1 MSFKKYAY
9 AFAASGIHSFLVAGG
24 KVRDAVGA
32 SEMVES
38 LATGL
43 LDAVLESLDYDQPQ
57 FSRRGGGAFTVVSS
71 DRIQLERLRNLW
83 SLMVRQVLPGL
94 AFQQGLGEG
103 EDEYLA
109 IANAIKRAER
119 DPNSFQPHIP
129 QAGPL
134 TERNPRTGWPA
145 TTLKKY
151 DTGHEFL
158 DPATKAKRHFDF
170 SRGERLYNRVTP
182 QRENGCDPWK
192 WPVLLYA
199 DEAHEVD
206 RVGQKEQA
214 NLILPYKGENH
225 YVAAIHADGNGMGGI
240 LAELARNGPKAPG
253 AYPGLMKD
261 FSEAVSRAVEVAA
274 KEAVAILIPEAVD
287 DVLPGRPILLG
298 GDDFSMIVRA
308 DLALDFTQVFLQ
320 AFERQSGAQLRELAK
335 KYPATPF
342 PQQLTACAGI
352 AFFKARQPFGMAF
365 ELAGSLC
372 DYAKK
377 RVRKCSNFHENGNV
391 PSAVAFHRIG
401 SSVFHDYENIL
412 KSEMTVAG
420 DPPMRLTLQ
429 PYGVGETL
437 QGLPKL
443 ADLARLASFMNI
455 KEVRSGHARQLLT
468 LLRRNRAEAV
478 KRYGRWREN
487 LDPKRN
493 KKALKGEVLNKFDAY
508 LTKLGCP
515 EPKTFPEL
523 EDVDGVSATPLG
535 DVMAL
540 LAMGAESE

>member
-1 MSFKKYAY
+1 MSSTRYAY
-9 AFAASGIHSFLVAGG
+9 AFAASGIRAFLVAGG
-24 KVRDAVGA
+24 KLRDTVGA

-38 LATGL
+38 LATDL
-43 LDAVLESLDYDQPQ
+43 LDAVLNSLNYEEPQLQ

-71 DRIQLERLRNLW
+71 DRIQLERLRDLW
-83 SLMVRQVLPGL
+83 SLTVRQVLPGL

-103 EDEYLA
+103 DDEYQA
-109 IANAIKRAER
+109 IANAMKRAER
-119 DPNSFQPHIP
+119 DPNSVQPHIP

-151 DTGHEFL
+151 HDGHEFL
-158 DPATKAKRHFDF
+158 DPATKAKRHPHF
-170 SRGERLYNRVTP
+170 SGGTRLYHRVTP
-182 QRENGCDPWK
+182 QRGNGGNPWI

-199 DEAHEVD
+199 DEAHEADVAG
-206 RVGQKEQA
+206 RRT
-214 NLILPYKGENH
+214 NPILPYKGENH

-240 LAELARNGPKAPG
+240 LAELARNGRNAPG
-253 AYPGLMKD
+253 EYPGLMNN
-261 FSEAVSRAVEVAA
+261 FSEAVSRAVEDAA
-274 KEAVAILIPEAVD
+274 REAVAVLTPEAVD

-308 DLALDFTQVFLQ
+308 DLALEFTRVFLQ
-320 AFERQSGAQLRELAK
+320 AFETQSGEALRCLAGK
-335 KYPATPF
+335 HPAIQF
-342 PQQLTACAGI
+342 PQRLTACAGI
-352 AFFKARQPFGMAF
+352 AFFKARQPFGLAF
-365 ELAGSLC
+365 ELADSLC
-372 DYAKK
+372 KYAKK
-377 RVRKCSNFHENGNV
+377 RVRKLPVSKENNRV

-412 KSEMTVAG
+412 SSEMTVAD

-429 PYGVGETL
+429 PYGVGEKVRE
-437 QGLPKL
+437 LPEL
-443 ADLARLASFMNI
+443 TDLMELARFMNL

-468 LLRRNRAEAV
+468 LLRLSRAEAR

-493 KKALKGEVLNKFDAY
+493 KKAPKGEVLNRFDAH
-508 LTKLGCP
+508 LKKLGCK
-515 EPKTFPEL
+515 EPQNFPEL
-523 EDVDGVSATPLG
+523 VDDVDGDCATPLG

-540 LAMGAESE
+540 LAMGAEA